1 MSISLSD
8 SNEKLVKTSNG
19 SVYKILSW
27 GVPADYDVVLMGKR
41 FNTCPGAL
49 ACKDPCYAKQGNYLR
64 GNVKRAKQGNL
75 LASVLPGFVNNM
87 IAEIKSRRTYNTI
100 RIHDSGD
107 FFSQEYYDKWCM
119 IAKALPDRI
128 FYAYTKAFNLDL
140 YSNKPDNLRI
150 IQSLGG
156 RWDDKIDL
164 SKSHSRIFATHE
176 ARIAAGYEDGNIND
190 VPAIEGVTK
199 IGLVVHGQK
208 KLTLAQVKYFS

>member
-100 RIHDSGD
+100 RIHDAGD
-107 FFSQEYYDKWCM
+107 FYSQEYFNKWCD
-119 IAKALPDRI
+119 IARALPDRI
-128 FYAYTKAFNLDL
+128 FYAYTKALHLDL
-140 YSNKPDNLRI
+140 WTDKPENLRI

-164 SKSHSRIFATHE
+164 TKPHSRIFSSE
-176 ARIAAGYEDGNIND
+176 AARDAAGYVDGNIND
-190 VPAIEGVTK
+190 VPAIEGVTY
-199 IGLVVHGQK
+199 IGLVYHGIK